1 MAPRE
6 RSQGQGWADRL
17 CLPCEPSPHQ
27 IFSGTRQLYL
37 DKLILQFY
45 FYNCKSYELVA
56 MKCISF
62 LHFRMSLPLSC
73 CSIYY
78 FHPSIPQRKNP
89 FASNRLWWEH
99 LAILNR
105 AAIPRNTCWEIV
117 PEGDTTTATM
127 TPNLRFVVF
136 GVYHLESK

>member
-1 MAPRE
+1 MAPCE

-27 IFSGTRQLYL
+27 IFSGMRQLSFL
-37 DKLILQFY
+37 Y
-45 FYNCKSYELVA
+45 FYTNCKSYELVA

-62 LHFRMSLPLSC
+62 LHVRMSLPLSC

-78 FHPSIPQRKNP
+78 FHPGIPQRQNP

-105 AAIPRNTCWEIV
+105 AAILSNTCWEIV
-117 PEGDTTTATM
+117 PEGDTTTATT
-127 TPNLRFVVF
+127 TPNLLFVVF
-136 GVYHLESK
+136 GIYHLESK